1 MSGYRVASRYAKSV
15 FDLAIELNLADKVY
29 EDMLLVEKVCE
40 ENRNLVTLLKNPI
53 VRYDYKLIVLKKIF
67 GKYISELTSKF
78 FALLCRKN
86 RASVLPDTSNIFVA
100 LYHDHK
106 GILRADVTTA
116 TKLSAR
122 LQKDFE
128 EAIAKATGME
138 VELTTKM
145 DEALI
150 GGYVLQVG
158 DDMIDNSIKNKL
170 NSLRRTLKT
179 HR

>member
-15 FDLAIELNLADKVY
+15 FDLAIELKLVDQVY

-40 ENRNLVTLLKNPI
+40 ENRSLVTLLKNPI
-53 VRYDYKLIVLKKIF
+53 VRYDYKLNVLNKIF
-67 GKYISELTSKF
+67 GKHISKLTIKF
-78 FALLCRKN
+78 FAMLCRKN
-86 RASVLPDTSNIFVA
+86 RASVLPDTSKIFVA
-100 LYHDHK
+100 LYHDYK
-106 GILRADVTTA
+106 GILRASVTTA

-122 LQKDFE
+122 LQNDFE
-128 EAIAKATGME
+128 AAITKATGME
-138 VELTTKM
+138 VELTTMM
-145 DEALI
+145 DESLI

>member
-15 FDLAIELNLADKVY
+15 FDLAIELKMVDQVY
-29 EDMLLVEKVCE
+29 KDMLLIEQVCE
-40 ENRNLVTLLKNPI
+40 ENRRLVTLLKNPI
-53 VRYDYKLIVLKKIF
+53 VRYDYKLNVLNKIF
-67 GKYISELTSKF
+67 DKHVSMLTSKF
-78 FALLCRKN
+78 FAFLCRKN
-86 RASVLPDTSNIFVA
+86 RASVLPDTSNIIVA

-158 DDMIDNSIKNKL
+158 DDMIDNSIKIKL